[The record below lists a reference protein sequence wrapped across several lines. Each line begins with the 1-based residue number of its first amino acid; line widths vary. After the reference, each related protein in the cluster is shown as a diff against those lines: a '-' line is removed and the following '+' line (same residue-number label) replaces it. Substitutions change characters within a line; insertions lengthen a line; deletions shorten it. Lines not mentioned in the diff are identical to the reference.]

1 MACLP
6 LALMPRP
13 VRARFHRGA
22 VHADAFHPDLNDSF
36 LLQPFKHALQDA
48 VFALSV
54 QAGLH
59 CTPFSVFFRQR
70 SPFAAVFQ
78 HIQHR
83 IDQLEILD
91 FYISSLLGQVFFY
104 FPVCFLSNFH
114 ALILSFFRLFVN
126 CVNIL

>member
-54 QAGLH
+54 QAGVH

-70 SPFAAVFQ
+70 SPFAAIFQ

-91 FYISSLLGQVFFY
+91 FYISSLLGQVFSI
-104 FPVCFLSNFH
+104 FLYG
-114 ALILSFFRLFVN
+114 SFVTFMP
-126 CVNIL
+126 